1 MKIAL
6 VYRSTTGRTEAMA
19 KAIEEGI
26 LAAGGAVKV
35 SSIEDAKVEDVFAS
49 DVLVLGSSADGAE
62 SIDEAYFIPF
72 MEENKD
78 KFSGKKVFLFG
89 SYGWGGGEYANT
101 WKDQIL
107 EFGGEMIEEPVTCL
121 EDPEEATLEQLRE
134 VGKKIA
140 AL

>member
-19 KAIEEGI
+19 KAIEGGI
-26 LAAGGAVKV
+26 VAAGGSVNV
-35 SSIEDAKVEDVFAS
+35 YNIEEVNVDDVFAS

-62 SIDEAYFIPF
+62 SIDEANFVPF
-72 MEENKD
+72 MEDNKD

-101 WKDQIL
+101 WRDQVV
-107 EFGGEMIEEPVTCL
+107 EFGGEMLQEPVTCL
-121 EDPEEATLEQLRE
+121 EDPDDSVLSQLQE
-134 VGKKIA
+134 IGKTIA

>member
-26 LAAGGAVKV
+26 LAAGGDVNV
-35 SSIEDAKVEDVFAS
+35 DDVFAS
-49 DVLVLGSSADGAE
+49 DILVLGSSADGAE
-62 SIDEAYFIPF
+62 TIDEANFVPF
-72 MEENKD
+72 MEDNKD
-78 KFSGKKVFLFG
+78 KFAGKKVFLFG

-101 WKDQIL
+101 WKDQVV
-107 EFGGEMIEEPVTCL
+107 EFGAEMIEEPVTCL
-121 EDPEEATLEQLRE
+121 EDPEDATLDQLRE

>member
-26 LAAGGAVKV
+26 LAAGGAVNV
-35 SSIEDAKVEDVFAS
+35 SSIEDVNVEDVFAS
-49 DVLVLGSSADGAE
+49 DILVLGSSADGAE
-62 SIDEAYFIPF
+62 SIDETNFVPF
-72 MEENKD
+72 MEENKE

-107 EFGGEMIEEPVTCL
+107 EFGGEMIEEPITCL
-121 EDPEEATLEQLRE
+121 EDRSEERR
-134 VGKKIA
+134 VGKEC
-140 AL
+140 

>member
-19 KAIEEGI
+19 KAIEAGI

-62 SIDEAYFIPF
+62 SIDEAHFVPF

>member
-26 LAAGGAVKV
+26 LAAGGAVTL
-35 SSIEDAKVEDVFAS
+35 STIEDVNADDVFAS

-62 SIDEAYFIPF
+62 SIDEANFVPF
-72 MEENKD
+72 MEDNKD
-78 KFSGKKVFLFG
+78 KFAGKKVFVFG
-89 SYGWGGGEYANT
+89 SYGWGGGEYANN
-101 WKDQIL
+101 WRDQIV
-107 EFGGEMIEEPVTCL
+107 EFGGEMIADPLTCL
-121 EDPEEATLEQLRE
+121 EDPTDDVLAELQEI
-134 VGKKIA
+134 GKKIA

>member
-26 LAAGGAVKV
+26 LAAGGAVNV
-35 SSIEDAKVEDVFAS
+35 YSIEDVNAEDVFAS
-49 DVLVLGSSADGAE
+49 DILILGSSADGAE
-62 SIDEAYFIPF
+62 SIDEANFVPF
-72 MEENKD
+72 MEDNKD

-101 WKDQIL
+101 WKDQIV
-107 EFGGEMIEEPVTCL
+107 EFGGEMLEEPVTCL
-121 EDPEEATLEQLRE
+121 EDPEETTLEQLRE
-134 VGKKIA
+134 AGKKIA

>member
-62 SIDEAYFIPF
+62 SIDEAYFVPF

-78 KFSGKKVFLFG
+78 KFSGKKIFLFG

>member
-1 MKIAL
+1 MKVAL

-26 LAAGGAVKV
+26 LAAGGAVNV
-35 SSIEDAKVEDVFAS
+35 SSIEDVNVEDVFAS
-49 DVLVLGSSADGAE
+49 DILVLGSSADGAE
-62 SIDEAYFIPF
+62 SIDETNFVPF
-72 MEENKD
+72 MEENKE
-78 KFSGKKVFLFG
+78 KFSGKKIFLFG

-107 EFGGEMIEEPVTCL
+107 EFGGEMIEEPITCL
-121 EDPEEATLEQLRE
+121 EDPEEAILEQLRE

>member
-26 LAAGGAVKV
+26 LAAGGAVNV
-35 SSIEDAKVEDVFAS
+35 SSIEDVNVEDVFAS
-49 DVLVLGSSADGAE
+49 DILVLGSSADGAE
-62 SIDEAYFIPF
+62 SIDETNFVPF
-72 MEENKD
+72 MEENKE

-107 EFGGEMIEEPVTCL
+107 EFGGEMIEEPITCL
-121 EDPEEATLEQLRE
+121 EDPEEAILEQLRE
-134 VGKKIA
+134 AGKKIA

>member
-26 LAAGGAVKV
+26 LAAGGTVNV
-35 SSIEDAKVEDVFAS
+35 SSIEDVNVEDVFAS
-49 DVLVLGSSADGAE
+49 DILVLGSSADGAE
-62 SIDEAYFIPF
+62 SIDETNFVPF
-72 MEENKD
+72 MEENKE

-107 EFGGEMIEEPVTCL
+107 EFGGEMIEEPITCL
-121 EDPEEATLEQLRE
+121 EDPEEAILEQLRE
-134 VGKKIA
+134 AGKKIA

>member
-26 LAAGGAVKV
+26 LAAGGAV
-35 SSIEDAKVEDVFAS
+35 SLYTIEDVNADDVFAS

-62 SIDEAYFIPF
+62 SIDEANFVPF
-72 MEENKD
+72 MEDNKD
-78 KFSGKKVFLFG
+78 KFAGKKVFVFG
-89 SYGWGGGEYANT
+89 SYGWGGGEYANN
-101 WKDQIL
+101 WRDQIV
-107 EFGGEMIEEPVTCL
+107 EFGGEMIADPLTCL
-121 EDPEEATLEQLRE
+121 EDPTDDVLAELQEI
-134 VGKKIA
+134 GKKIA

>member
-1 MKIAL
+1 
-6 VYRSTTGRTEAMA
+6 
-19 KAIEEGI
+19 
-26 LAAGGAVKV
+26 
-35 SSIEDAKVEDVFAS
+35 
-49 DVLVLGSSADGAE
+49 
-62 SIDEAYFIPF
+62 

>member
-62 SIDEAYFIPF
+62 SIDEAYFVPF

>member
-26 LAAGGAVKV
+26 LAAGGAVNV
-35 SSIEDAKVEDVFAS
+35 YSIEDVNVEDIFAS
-49 DVLVLGSSADGAE
+49 DILVLGSSADGAE
-62 SIDEAYFIPF
+62 SIDETNFVPF
-72 MEENKD
+72 MEENKE

-107 EFGGEMIEEPVTCL
+107 EFGGEMIEEPITCL

>member
-62 SIDEAYFIPF
+62 SIDEVYFVPF

>member
-26 LAAGGAVKV
+26 LAAGGAVNV
-35 SSIEDAKVEDVFAS
+35 SSIEDVNVDDVFAS
-49 DVLVLGSSADGAE
+49 DILVLGSSADGAE
-62 SIDEAYFIPF
+62 SIDEANFVPF
-72 MEENKD
+72 MEDNKD
-78 KFSGKKVFLFG
+78 KFAGKKVFLFG
-89 SYGWGGGEYANT
+89 SYGWGDGEWMRNWVEQMTGA
-101 WKDQIL
+101 
-107 EFGGEMIEEPVTCL
+107 GAEMIEAEVTCL
-121 EDPEEATLEQLRE
+121 EDPEDATLDQLRE

>member
-6 VYRSTTGRTEAMA
+6 VYRCTTGRTEAMA

-26 LAAGGAVKV
+26 LAAGGAVNV
-35 SSIEDAKVEDVFAS
+35 SSIEDVNVDDVFAS
-49 DVLVLGSSADGAE
+49 DILVLGSSADGAE
-62 SIDEAYFIPF
+62 TIDEANFVPF
-72 MEENKD
+72 MEDNKD
-78 KFSGKKVFLFG
+78 KFAGKKVFLFG

-101 WKDQIL
+101 WKDQVV
-107 EFGGEMIEEPVTCL
+107 EFGAEMIEEPVTCL
-121 EDPEEATLEQLRE
+121 EDPEDATLDQLRE

>member
-62 SIDEAYFIPF
+62 SIDEAYFVPF

-107 EFGGEMIEEPVTCL
+107 EFGGEMVEEPVTCL